1 MKTLYGELLAT
12 NNSSDN
18 RPTQPLN
25 DREIVYYFRR
35 FHRDVGAR
43 DGGAVSWSLH
53 LALYWNAVQDA
64 TLHIKDFVLVQGKQA
79 LLNPKLYGAQQRVSM
94 LQQRSA
100 HLKFVCFDR
109 RVPWQATIS
118 SALLM
123 QSTTAVQVLP
133 RRQVTRSL
141 A

>member
-1 MKTLYGELLAT
+1 KGFCA
-12 NNSSDN
+12 
-18 RPTQPLN
+18 
-25 DREIVYYFRR
+25 
-35 FHRDVGAR
+35 
-43 DGGAVSWSLH
+43 
-53 LALYWNAVQDA
+53 
-64 TLHIKDFVLVQGKQA
+64 VQGKQA
-79 LLNPKLYGAQQRVSM
+79 LLNPKLSEGTATSEYAPAK
-94 LQQRSA
+94 RSA